1 MVMLLSEAIEA
12 LCIATRA
19 DGRTV
24 RTVDSYREKL
34 SHLVAFLGDVSIEE
48 ITLHDLRI
56 YVADMR
62 DRSTIYIDHHS
73 HRPRRGGLSEF
84 TIAGRVRAFKRL
96 FRWLVLE
103 GILEVNPAER
113 IKTPRPKRRE
123 PKSVDWDDV
132 VAVLATTEGDTITDV
147 RDRAIIF
154 LLTDSACRVGGLC
167 DLRVQDVD
175 LHNRCALVTEKGGKT
190 RPVFFTGDT
199 AQALA
204 VWLEVRPQDKGA
216 WLFVGF
222 NQRSKGKLTSG
233 AILQMLKRR
242 ARRVGVTGTINPHAF
257 RHAFARHYL
266 LSGGDLGTLAD
277 LLGHSDVS
285 VTKAF
290 YGIFTREELREKHAR
305 HSPISQL
312 VGGNEDDER

>member
-1 MVMLLSEAIEA
+1 MLLSEAIEA
-12 LCIATRA
+12 LCVATRA

-24 RTVDSYREKL
+24 RTVSSYREKL
-34 SHLVAFLGDVSIEE
+34 SHLVAFLGDVPIGE
-48 ITLHDLRI
+48 ITLHDLRT

-62 DRSTIYIDHHS
+62 DRSTIYINHHS
-73 HRPRRGGLSEF
+73 HRSRSGSLSEF

-103 GILEVNPAER
+103 GVLEVNPAER

-132 VAVLATTEGDTITDV
+132 MAVLSTTEGGTITDL

-167 DLRVQDVD
+167 GLMVQDVD
-175 LHNRCALVTEKGGKT
+175 LPNQHALVTEKGGKT
-190 RPVFFTGDT
+190 RLVFFTEDT
-199 AQALA
+199 AQALTD
-204 VWLEVRPQDKGA
+204 WLEVRPQDKGS

-222 NQRSKGKLTSG
+222 NQRSKGRLTSG

-242 ARRVGVTGTINPHAF
+242 ARRAGVTGTINPHAF

-266 LSGGDLGTLAD
+266 LNGGDLGTLAD

-290 YGIFTREELREKHAR
+290 YRIFTREELRKKHAR

-312 VGGNEDDER
+312 VGGN